1 MLTTTYQNASIIG
14 LRITNT
20 FRWLIKVAYQFQ
32 ITAMNDKSEWPKV
45 NPGFEMIPPKLQMDV
60 GRPRKGRS
68 RLEESQEKDDHI
80 NAKGAFSLDI

>member
-1 MLTTTYQNASIIG
+1 
-14 LRITNT
+14 
-20 FRWLIKVAYQFQ
+20 
-32 ITAMNDKSEWPKV
+32 
-45 NPGFEMIPPKLQMDV
+45 MDA